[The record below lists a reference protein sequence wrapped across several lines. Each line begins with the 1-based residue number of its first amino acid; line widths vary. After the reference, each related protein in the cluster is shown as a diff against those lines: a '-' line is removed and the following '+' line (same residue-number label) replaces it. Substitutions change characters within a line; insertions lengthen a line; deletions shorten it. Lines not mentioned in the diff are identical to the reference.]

1 MRTRDNLYTDH
12 PAEPGPPPSSASRDA
27 MRVVVVEEQNLFG
40 EALSM
45 VLERAGYAAFLVP
58 VSGEHSE
65 HALVR
70 AIDRIEPGVV
80 LLDLDPGARR
90 DCSTLVSALAA
101 SGMSVVVMIDSA
113 DRARW
118 GQCIALGARRVVH
131 KSAPLTEILATI
143 RRLANG
149 LPVLSRE
156 DRDQLLAL
164 WRSEVE
170 TAAEIIRRLE
180 GLTRREAEVLGM
192 LMDGKQV
199 GDIARERFVA
209 ESTVRTQ
216 VKAVLAKLQVSSQI
230 TAVGLAHKAGWT
242 PVDEG
247 ELRVGRSATDAPS
260 RRSNRVVPVRSRA
273 HARLIPQR

>member
-1 MRTRDNLYTDH
+1 MRTSDNFHADH
-12 PAEPGPPPSSASRDA
+12 PAEPGPRPRTAARDA

-70 AIDRIEPGVV
+70 AIDRLDPGVV

-90 DCSTLVSALAA
+90 DCSSLVSALSVA
-101 SGMSVVVMIDSA
+101 GMSVVVMVDST

-143 RRLANG
+143 RRLENG
-149 LPVLSRE
+149 LPVLSRD

-164 WRSEVE
+164 WQREVE
-170 TAAEIIRRLE
+170 SAAEIRRRLE
-180 GLTRREAEVLGM
+180 GLTRREGEVLGM
-192 LMDGKQV
+192 LMGGKQV

-216 VKAVLAKLQVSSQI
+216 VKAILAKLQVNSQI

-242 PVDEG
+242 PAVEAG
-247 ELRVGRSATDAPS
+247 LPLV
-260 RRSNRVVPVRSRA
+260 RRPTTIV
-273 HARLIPQR
+273 

>member
-1 MRTRDNLYTDH
+1 MRTSDNFHADH
-12 PAEPGPPPSSASRDA
+12 PAEPGPRPRTAARDA

-70 AIDRIEPGVV
+70 AIDRLDPGVV

-90 DCSTLVSALAA
+90 DCSTLVSALSVA
-101 SGMSVVVMIDSA
+101 GMSVVVMVDST

-143 RRLANG
+143 RRLENG
-149 LPVLSRE
+149 LPVLSRD

-164 WRSEVE
+164 WQREVE
-170 TAAEIIRRLE
+170 SAAEIRRRLE
-180 GLTRREAEVLGM
+180 GLTRREGEVLGM

-216 VKAVLAKLQVSSQI
+216 VKAILAKLQVNSQI

-242 PVDEG
+242 PAVEAG
-247 ELRVGRSATDAPS
+247 LPLARTAERPA
-260 RRSNRVVPVRSRA
+260 RRSDHVVPVRSRA

>member
-1 MRTRDNLYTDH
+1 
-12 PAEPGPPPSSASRDA
+12 

-70 AIDRIEPGVV
+70 AIDRLDPGVV

-90 DCSTLVSALAA
+90 DCSTLVSALSVA
-101 SGMSVVVMIDSA
+101 GMSVVVMVDST

-143 RRLANG
+143 RRLENG
-149 LPVLSRE
+149 LPVLSRD

-164 WRSEVE
+164 WRREVE
-170 TAAEIIRRLE
+170 SAAEIRRRLE
-180 GLTRREAEVLGM
+180 GLTRREGEVLGM

-216 VKAVLAKLQVSSQI
+216 VKAILAKLQVNSQI

-242 PVDEG
+242 PAVEAG
-247 ELRVGRSATDAPS
+247 LPLARTAAERPA
-260 RRSNRVVPVRSRA
+260 RRSDHVVPVRSRA